1 MPEDINELDV
11 TDAGLKAIMGNRF
24 HDAIQN
30 AQYQPEVAV
39 AKKETTTIHNS
50 TKTAQKAK
58 REPVEAQW
66 EPTKENTWMDNLKS
80 IVKDVALYAFLSL
93 VLFWW
98 QQTGRLEVTTS
109 WYALLF
115 CVGMVFFAVG
125 KNCRGDRR

>member
-1 MPEDINELDV
+1 MQTDINHLD
-11 TDAGLKAIMGNRF
+11 TNDDGLKAIFGNRF
-24 HDAIQN
+24 HDISE
-30 AQYQPEVAV
+30 PVKAV
-39 AKKETTTIHNS
+39 SKKETPTTPQP
-50 TKTAQKAK
+50 TKSAQKAK
-58 REPVEAQW
+58 HEPAEAQW
-66 EPTKENTWMDNLKS
+66 EPIKENTWMDNLKA

-125 KNCRGDRR
+125 KHCRGGKR